1 MLQLNIIVCNIFE
14 EWIQLAT
21 LGGQRMD
28 YFEIATR
35 GANSEYRADIHWGGV
50 MAPGEAV
57 KIGLGVDR
65 GGTLK
70 KAARKLSKAQDI
82 QGLLLH

>member
-1 MLQLNIIVCNIFE
+1 
-14 EWIQLAT
+14 
-21 LGGQRMD
+21 
-28 YFEIATR
+28 
-35 GANSEYRADIHWGGV
+35 